1 MIKRLVLAV
10 AAGSFAAMSAVAQT
24 TATTS
29 LPDPVPLPAALVDAA
44 LDDSPLVSEATA
56 RLHAAEAQAR
66 ALGIGAHEFIVT
78 GTFIRRTVDREGGY
92 NEVDTTLSRGIRLPG
107 KAMLD
112 RKAGALGVDVAQN
125 LLEDARH
132 QAALQLATLWYDWL
146 LAEADARID
155 AAATT
160 AFDASLAAVNRQVVL
175 KDAAPLDADQ
185 VRAARD
191 NARALEAA
199 ARGRAAAAQA
209 SLAAQFPSLP
219 LPASVPMIAAPLLP
233 AEGLAQWRDLVL
245 ARSHEIRAAELE
257 AERLGVVAQR
267 SRLDRFADPSVGVR
281 AFSERSGAEK
291 GLGVVAS
298 LPLGG
303 GYRRALGDQAV
314 AERTAA
320 EARLAA
326 TRRDIQATADMD
338 LATAAAAA
346 RAWEPAAAAA
356 ASNRSALAR
365 LRKGRQIG
373 TIDLASV
380 LYAERQALEADRAE
394 LAARAAAVRA
404 ILKLRID
411 AHLVWAKPE

>member
-1 MIKRLVLAV
+1 MIKRLVIAV
-10 AAGSFAAMSAVAQT
+10 AAGCFAAISVVAQP
-24 TATTS
+24 AALPGPVPLPAALPGPVPLPAA

-56 RLHAAEAQAR
+56 RLRAAEAQAR

-78 GTFIRRTVDREGGY
+78 GTFIRRTVDMEGGY

-107 KAMLD
+107 KARLD
-112 RKAGALGVDVAQN
+112 RKAGALGVAVAQN

-132 QAALQLATLWYDWL
+132 QAALQLATLWYGWL
-146 LAEADARID
+146 FAEADARID
-155 AAATT
+155 AAATM

-191 NARALEAA
+191 NARALEAT
-199 ARGRAAAAQA
+199 ARGRAAAARA

-219 LPASVPMIAAPLLP
+219 LPESVPVIAAPLLP

-245 ARSHEIRAAELE
+245 VRSHEIRAAELE

-291 GLGVVAS
+291 GLGLVAI
-298 LPLGG
+298 GG
-303 GYRRALGDQAV
+303 WRG
-314 AERTAA
+314 
-320 EARLAA
+320 
-326 TRRDIQATADMD
+326 
-338 LATAAAAA
+338 
-346 RAWEPAAAAA
+346 
-356 ASNRSALAR
+356 
-365 LRKGRQIG
+365 
-373 TIDLASV
+373 
-380 LYAERQALEADRAE
+380 
-394 LAARAAAVRA
+394 
-404 ILKLRID
+404 
-411 AHLVWAKPE
+411 